1 MILVKTNGTRSVL
14 CSLHAPPLPLFY
26 VYNVLTITFIPHLLS
41 RYVAEYCETH
51 PEAAAAVETELEL
64 SKEMVGLLPL
74 KINRLKA
81 KMATNN

>member
-1 MILVKTNGTRSVL
+1 MNRIGDVL
-14 CSLHAPPLPLFY
+14 YSLHAPSCHFY
-26 VYNVLTITFIPHLLS
+26 VYNVLTVTFILHLS
-41 RYVAEYCETH
+41 RYVAQYCETH

>member
-1 MILVKTNGTRSVL
+1 MFPSCHV
-14 CSLHAPPLPLFY
+14 
-26 VYNVLTITFIPHLLS
+26 VYLNNVLTIAFILHLFS
-41 RYVAEYCETH
+41 RYVAQYCETH

-81 KMATNN
+81 RMAANNTTALLTD

>member
-1 MILVKTNGTRSVL
+1 M
-14 CSLHAPPLPLFY
+14 
-26 VYNVLTITFIPHLLS
+26 LTITFIPHLS
-41 RYVAEYCETH
+41 RYVVQYCETH

-81 KMATNN
+81 RMAANN